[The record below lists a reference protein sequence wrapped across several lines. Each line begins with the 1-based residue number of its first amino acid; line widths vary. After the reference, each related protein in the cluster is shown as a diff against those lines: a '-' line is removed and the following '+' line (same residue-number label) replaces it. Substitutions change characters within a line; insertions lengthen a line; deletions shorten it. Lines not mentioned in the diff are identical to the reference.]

1 VEAEAR
7 ALRSQLERQ
16 ATRRYLGPARRLYD
30 WLIRPLGA
38 RLEEAGS
45 DTLVFVPDGALM
57 LIPMAS
63 LHDGEQFLVERYSVA
78 TTPGFDLVDPAP
90 VNREAVEALLAGI
103 SKSVAGQPALPNVAE
118 ELEAVDGLL
127 EGQVLLDDAFLRADL
142 RQSLEE
148 RSFGIVHI
156 ATHAQFS
163 PRPEDTYLQAWDGRI
178 GLDELSEDV
187 GLFRFREEPLELLT
201 LSACETARGDDR
213 AGLGLSGMA
222 VKAGA
227 RSVLGSLWSVND
239 PAATALV
246 QAFYAR
252 LMAGDSRAQALR
264 AAQLELLAD
273 FRYRHP
279 AYWAPY
285 LLIGTWL

>member
-1 VEAEAR
+1 
-7 ALRSQLERQ
+7 
-16 ATRRYLGPARRLYD
+16 
-30 WLIRPLGA
+30 
-38 RLEEAGS
+38 
-45 DTLVFVPDGALM
+45 
-57 LIPMAS
+57 MAS
-63 LHDGEQFLVERYSVA
+63 LHDGEHFLVEKFALA

-90 VNREAVEALLAGI
+90 VDREALEALLAGI
-103 SKSVAGQPALPNVAE
+103 SKSVDGEAPLPNVVE
-118 ELEAVDGLL
+118 ELRVVEALL
-127 EGQVLLDDAFLRADL
+127 GAEVMLDEAFLRSDL
-142 RQSLEE
+142 RESLED
-148 RSFGIVHI
+148 RNFGIVHI

-163 PRPEDTYLQAWDGRI
+163 ADSDDTFLLAWDGRL

-187 GLFRFREEPLELLT
+187 GLFRFRDEPLELLT

-246 QAFYAR
+246 ETFYTR

-264 AAQLELLAD
+264 AAQLGLLAD

-279 AYWAPY
+279 AYWAPF